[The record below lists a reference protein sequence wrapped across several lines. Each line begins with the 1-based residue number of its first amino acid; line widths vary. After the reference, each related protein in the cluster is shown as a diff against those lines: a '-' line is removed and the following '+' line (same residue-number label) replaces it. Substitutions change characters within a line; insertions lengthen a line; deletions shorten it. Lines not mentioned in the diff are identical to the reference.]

1 MGYWINKG
9 MPVEKVVMGIPMY
22 GRSSTL
28 ASAENTL
35 GDPASG
41 PGAAGPITKFSG
53 FLAYHEIP
61 RPTLCLQLP
70 PSLGRGS
77 SFNLTIIKYHI
88 LSAGKGSMEYYW
100 SM

>member
-1 MGYWINKG
+1 

-28 ASAENTL
+28 ASAENTRGPL
-35 GDPASG
+35 PLVLELLAPSPSFQASWLIMRYLE
-41 PGAAGPITKFSG
+41 PPCAFSCP
-53 FLAYHEIP
+53 L
-61 RPTLCLQLP
+61 
-70 PSLGRGS
+70 SLGRSS

-88 LSAGKGSMEYYW
+88 LNAGKGSMEYYW